1 MARPSRPPG
10 FDMTYRP
17 DATTSFGP
25 PLKERLP
32 WFGYLVVALALS
44 GVIVYGQHAP
54 SNSALFRY
62 VVEDDRSRIIPA
74 SVCAIILFVSAVA
87 AVLRDQMRG
96 VVVHP
101 EGIELRELLTFG
113 VPRVRKWTWA
123 QIDRMRLPAAERKDT
138 DSPLLRGSIGLDLW
152 DGSSMLLPPVGNALG
167 LALILERVALAR
179 AIPIVGGTGMLD
191 DLGNEAAESRRA
203 PAA

>member
-17 DATTSFGP
+17 DSSTAFGP

-54 SNSALFRY
+54 TSSALFKY
-62 VVEDDRSRIIPA
+62 VVEDDRNRIIPA

-123 QIDRMRLPAAERKDT
+123 QIDRMRLPAAEKKDT
-138 DSPLLRGSIGLDLW
+138 DSPLLRGDIGLDLW
-152 DGSSMLLPPVGNALG
+152 DGSSMLLPPVNNALG

-179 AIPIVGGTGMLD
+179 AIPIDGGTGMLD
-191 DLGNEAAESRRA
+191 DLGPGVDSRRA